1 MNGDSGIR
9 KEWLANM
16 TIAAFEYAALFRI
29 RLESNIH
36 TRKTPN
42 VLYLELR
49 SRTYFGNYT
58 EWTKLVESMPF
69 PARREEFDY
78 PTFAYRIMLSIGS
91 DITNVEIL
99 DDGTLILFTSDEE
112 KITISGLEDVWEE
125 SWILTEAKD
134 LPNASNKQIICD
146 SQGKISFFL
155 E

>member
-1 MNGDSGIR
+1 MNDHSGIL

-16 TIAAFEYAALFRI
+16 TIAAFEYAASFRI
-29 RLESNIH
+29 RLESNVR

-42 VLYLELR
+42 VIYLELR
-49 SRTYFGNYT
+49 STVYFGSYT
-58 EWTKLVESMPF
+58 EWTNLVESMPF

-91 DITNVEIL
+91 DITDVEIL
-99 DDGTLILFTSDEE
+99 DDGTLILFTSDNE
-112 KITISGLEDVWEE
+112 KITILGLEEVWEE